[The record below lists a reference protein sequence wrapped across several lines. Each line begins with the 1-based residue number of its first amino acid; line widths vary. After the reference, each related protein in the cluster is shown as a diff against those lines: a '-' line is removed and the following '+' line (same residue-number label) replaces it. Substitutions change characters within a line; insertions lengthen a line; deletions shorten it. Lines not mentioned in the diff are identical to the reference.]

1 MRCSKARKLIDRYV
15 DSALPRSAAAELE
28 AHLRLCEA
36 CRADEERARG
46 VLRRLEDWPAVE
58 PAMGFEA
65 LWERIE
71 SRRTIAHRAPGQT
84 RAAPSWAAAVLA
96 IAGIAVGTSLG
107 MLTPGSEPA
116 QPPTEQQVASA
127 IGLNSFAD
135 SIEASF
141 VHGMETGESEEGQAK

>member
-15 DSALPRSAAAELE
+15 DSALPRSTAAELE
-28 AHLRLCEA
+28 AHLRSCEA
-36 CRADEERARG
+36 CRSEEALIRS
-46 VLRRLEDWPAVE
+46 VMRRLDQWPAVE
-58 PAMGFEA
+58 PVLGFDS
-65 LWERIE
+65 LWDRVQN
-71 SRRTIAHRAPGQT
+71 RPTVADPVPGPA
-84 RAAPSWAAAVLA
+84 RAAPSWAVAALA
-96 IAGIAVGTSLG
+96 AAGIAVGTSLG

-141 VHGMETGESEEGQAK
+141 LHGMETGESEEGQAQ